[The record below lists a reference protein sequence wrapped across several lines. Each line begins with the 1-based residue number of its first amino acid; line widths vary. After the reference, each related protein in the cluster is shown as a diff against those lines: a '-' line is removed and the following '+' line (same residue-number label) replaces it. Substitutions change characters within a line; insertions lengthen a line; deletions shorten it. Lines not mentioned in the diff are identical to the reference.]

1 MKPIKLKICAFGPYA
16 GEMPEID
23 FEKFERGG
31 LFLISGD
38 TGAGKTMI
46 FDAISFALFGVTSGS
61 YRDTSNLRS
70 EYADESVE
78 SYVDFYFEHQGIPC
92 HVKRWPSYMRKK
104 RRGPDDKMIREDEK
118 VVFYKGDE
126 LPIEQP
132 KNVNP
137 KIEEFLNINKEQF
150 KQIAMIAQGEFRS
163 LINASTDDRTSIL
176 RNIFMTG
183 KYINL
188 GQKLKERKEASK
200 KQYDETMNTVR
211 VHLNDIK
218 ADGECP
224 FSERLDE
231 LKEMME
237 DDKSDWHLDEIMEV
251 VDRVNDDLENRCG
264 SKKKLLD
271 KTEKEL
277 REINKDLINAENNN
291 KKLKE
296 LSDLEDKNKKIESE
310 KDELDDKKKL
320 LEKGKNALNISNQ
333 YYKPYREKADEVK
346 KTEDELIDK
355 EKERE
360 NAEKNLEAA
369 EKEAERLEGLGDKV
383 SEIKKDIEK
392 IESDEEKYQ
401 KRDELEEKL
410 KGLAS
415 EHDDISEKEQGI
427 SSREKALKEEIEKIK
442 KIIETNKDSPIELEK
457 IRNRKE
463 RLNNNLSI
471 VNAAVSKDKERI
483 RLDEEYAAKSVVF
496 KKARNEYDEALKN
509 YQEAEEIYEMS
520 AAGILADKLKEGEP
534 CPVCGSCHHPH
545 PASRTD
551 SSVTNE
557 KLKELMAEK
566 EKKGK
571 ANNDALTDCTVSK
584 NEKEKF
590 ESDLKK
596 ELKGILSDA
605 DKDIVNEKDVDNF
618 INFDED
624 DSLQDLLSKV
634 SAYLEVIRINIIKA
648 EEDEK
653 KTKKN
658 CEALNKSEERK
669 NKINDVEMPKLQDDK
684 EKITKTKADN
694 EKLQIDCKAKLDA
707 LSQLNYKNWSEAV
720 KKLKELKDTVNIIQK
735 EIDSITE
742 KKKDAELK
750 LTELAA
756 SISEKKSGLKDL
768 TESLEEK
775 KREFYD
781 SLKEYG
787 FDSIEDMKKY
797 YVPNEVISREEDEI
811 REFERKETEVKALLE
826 NARKESAGLEQ
837 IDIESIKA
845 ACSEKET
852 ELNEI
857 RKAHSG
863 IINML
868 DTNKAKSEQILNL
881 KDDIKK
887 ANKDHI
893 IAENLYHLVSGQG
906 GNARISLEQYV
917 QANGFDVIIAAANRR
932 LLPMT
937 NGQFELRRVN
947 SIGDKRKKTF
957 LDLEVTDHYTE
968 HTRPVCDMSGGE
980 SFKASLCLAL
990 GLSDTVSSN
999 LGGIQMDALFID
1011 EGFGTLDTD
1020 SINKAL
1026 ETLSSL
1032 SEHGK
1037 LIGIISHREELTN
1050 CVPNQIR
1057 VVKTRNGSEFSIT
1070 DPD

>member
-1 MKPIKLKICAFGPYA
+1 MKPIKLKLCAFGPYA

-70 EYADESVE
+70 EYADESKE

-104 RRGPDDKMIREDEK
+104 RRGSDDKMIKEEEK

-137 KIEEFLNINKEQF
+137 KIEEFLNINARQF

-200 KQYDETMNTVR
+200 KQYEETMNTVR

-224 FSERLDE
+224 FSERLNE
-231 LKEMME
+231 LKGMME

-264 SKKKLLD
+264 SKKELLD
-271 KTEKEL
+271 KTEKKL

-291 KKLKE
+291 KKLKD
-296 LSDLEDKNKKIESE
+296 LSDLEEKYKKIESE
-310 KDELDDKKKL
+310 KDESDEKKKL
-320 LEKGKNALNISNQ
+320 LKKEKNAVNISTQ
-333 YYKPYREKADEVK
+333 YYKPYQERAEEVK
-346 KTEDELIDK
+346 KTKDELNDK

-360 NAEKNLEAA
+360 NAEKILEAA
-369 EKEAERLEGLGDKV
+369 DKEAERLEGLKKNV
-383 SEIKKDIEK
+383 SDIKKDIEK

-401 KRDELEEKL
+401 KRDELEKKL
-410 KGLAS
+410 KGLVS
-415 EHDDISEKEQGI
+415 EHNDILEKEGGI
-427 SSREKALKEEIEKIK
+427 SSREKALKEEIEEIR
-442 KIIETNKDSPIELEK
+442 KIIETNKESPIEHEK
-457 IRNRKE
+457 IKNKKD
-463 RLNNNLSI
+463 RLNNILSI
-471 VNAAVSKDKERI
+471 VNAAVSKDEERS
-483 RLDEEYAAKSVVF
+483 RQDKDYAEKSAAY

-509 YQEAEEIYEMS
+509 YQDAERIYEMS

-534 CPVCGSCHHPH
+534 CPVCGSYHHPH
-545 PASRTD
+545 PATRTD
-551 SSVTNE
+551 SSVTND

-566 EKKGK
+566 EKKGDVK
-571 ANNDALTDCTVSK
+571 NKTYTDCTFSLK
-584 NEKEKF
+584 EKEKF

-596 ELKGILSDA
+596 ELKGILSDTEN
-605 DKDIVNEKDVDNF
+605 DNNNEIDINKCKNF
-618 INFDED
+618 NED
-624 DSLQDLLSKV
+624 DSLDVLLSKV
-634 SAYLEVIRINIIKA
+634 SAYMEAIRKNINKA
-648 EEDEK
+648 EEEEK
-653 KTKKN
+653 EIEKN
-658 CEALNKSEERK
+658 CLALSKSEKRK
-669 NKINDVEMPKLQDDK
+669 NNINDEEMPKLQEDK
-684 EKITKTKADN
+684 EKIAESKAEN
-694 EKLQIDCKAKLDA
+694 EKLQIECNAKLGA
-707 LSQLNYKNWSEAV
+707 LSQLNYKNWPEAV
-720 KKLKELKDTVNIIQK
+720 KKLNELKDTVNIIQK
-735 EIDSITE
+735 EIDSIE
-742 KKKDAELK
+742 RKKKDAELK
-750 LTELAA
+750 LTELDT
-756 SISEKKSGLKDL
+756 SIKEKNSGLKDL
-768 TESLEEK
+768 TESMEEK
-775 KREFYD
+775 KMEFYD

-797 YVPNEVISREEDEI
+797 YVPNEVISREEDKI

-845 ACSEKET
+845 TYIEKDT

-857 RKAHSG
+857 RKEHSE
-863 IINML
+863 ITNML
-868 DTNKAKSEQILNL
+868 DTNKKKSEQVLNL
-881 KDDIKK
+881 KDKIKK
-887 ANKDHI
+887 ANKDHT
-893 IAENLYHLVSGQG
+893 IAENLYNLVTGQG

-917 QANGFDVIIAAANRR
+917 QANGFDAIIAAANRR

-947 SIGDKRKKTF
+947 YIGDKRKKTF

-1026 ETLSSL
+1026 ETLSNL